1 MSLINDVLKD
11 LDNRHSNDQPI
22 RRSGGRRPPPLQ
34 PVERGRRPV
43 PAIAAG
49 AVLGGVILV
58 MLGFWS
64 GLFETTEAKVPASD
78 GAGVSGNA
86 VTQNNTV
93 THAKVLVPANP
104 VEPAVGSAQ
113 VLAVTVSQGSRGEQL
128 ELLLSRAVAHR
139 LQDRG
144 DTQLVIHLPATRLQ
158 AHLPDVANSRL
169 IEAID
174 IQQNDADLLMQ
185 ISLAN
190 KAGVQTYLLSE
201 GSRARLVVE
210 LFNTSGAQRAT
221 AGAAQAEQTSLAQR
235 QLDPESAAS
244 PASEPLVAKQS
255 EPLVEQV
262 QASFSKT
269 AKQVSPA
276 ELDRATS
283 DEALELARRGQVR
296 AAIRKLEGFTV
307 SAQSHQQASGTL
319 ATLLLSSG
327 KLQDAMQVLVS
338 ARARYTED
346 RTLQKLQARILLE
359 QGSYGQALAVLDDAP
374 LETMDAEHLA
384 LRASLQQRTGAH
396 EQAVS
401 SYERLLAQHGEEAS
415 WLVGRAI
422 SLEALGQG
430 DNARTTYQQ
439 ALRISEIDA
448 RLKAYA
454 SDRLKAL
461 N

>member
-11 LDNRHSNDQPI
+11 LDNRHSNDQPM

-34 PVERGRRPV
+34 PVESPRRPISV
-43 PAIAAG
+43 AITAG

-58 MLGFWS
+58 MLGFWG
-64 GLFETTEAKVPASD
+64 GLFESTQANVPASD
-78 GAGVSGNA
+78 GALVLGNA
-86 VTQNNTV
+86 VTQDIAVSND
-93 THAKVLVPANP
+93 KVVAPADP
-104 VEPAVGSAQ
+104 VVDSAQ
-113 VLAVTVSQGSRGEQL
+113 VLAMTVRQDSRGEQL

-139 LQDRG
+139 LQDRS
-144 DTQLVIHLPATRLQ
+144 DTQLVIHLPATVLR

-201 GSRARLVVE
+201 AGRARLVVE
-210 LFNTSGAQRAT
+210 LFNTSGGQPAT
-221 AGAAQAEQTSLAQR
+221 AGAAQADPGLASIEP
-235 QLDPESAAS
+235 PEI
-244 PASEPLVAKQS
+244 EPLVARQV
-255 EPLVEQV
+255 EGLVEPA

-269 AKQVSPA
+269 VKQVSPA
-276 ELDRATS
+276 ELDQATS

-296 AAIRKLEGFTV
+296 AAIQKLEAFTA
-307 SAQSHQQASGTL
+307 SAQLHQQASGTL

-327 KLQDAMQVLVS
+327 KLQDALQVLVS
-338 ARARYTED
+338 ARSSYAD
-346 RTLQKLQARILLE
+346 DHTLQKLHARILLE
-359 QGSYGQALAVLDDAP
+359 QGSYAQALAVLDEAP
-374 LETMDAEHLA
+374 LEAMDAEHLA

-396 EQAVS
+396 GQAVS
-401 SYERLLAQHGEEAS
+401 SYDRLLAQHGEEAP

-430 DNARTTYQQ
+430 DNARTTYRQ

-448 RLKAYA
+448 TLKSYA